1 GQNVWNSLTVQE
13 PYSGAWQKNDE
24 LTRTELTA
32 SDAVFSCVSLISK
45 DIGKLPIVLKTKVDG
60 VLVHADI
67 PEKLRVLKKPNNYQ
81 TWQQFQEQ
89 WTSSLLLR
97 GNTYVWKLRDAFGEV
112 YRMVVLNP
120 DLVTPLIDK
129 NGNVFYQLSKDC
141 LTQAESEILPASEII
156 HDRINT
162 FYHPLVGL
170 SPIMACGVVAKMGVK
185 ILNNAANFFGNG
197 SRPGGILVAPG

>member
-1 GQNVWNSLTVQE
+1 
-13 PYSGAWQKNDE
+13 
-24 LTRTELTA
+24 
-32 SDAVFSCVSLISK
+32 
-45 DIGKLPIVLKTKVDG
+45 IVLKTKVDG

-156 HDRINT
+156 HDR
-162 FYHPLVGL
+162 
-170 SPIMACGVVAKMGVK
+170 
-185 ILNNAANFFGNG
+185 
-197 SRPGGILVAPG
+197 